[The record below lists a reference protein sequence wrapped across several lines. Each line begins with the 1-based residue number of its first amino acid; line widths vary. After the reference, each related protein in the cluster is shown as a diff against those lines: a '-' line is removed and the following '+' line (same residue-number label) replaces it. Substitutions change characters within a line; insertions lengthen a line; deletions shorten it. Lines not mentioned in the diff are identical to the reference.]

1 MKHFLLSIAVVML
14 TLSAC
19 SPMSSAPESKS
30 LEDDNE
36 LSFKA
41 AGIIAKPLP
50 DIMRALESGEY
61 SSAELVELYLARIEQ
76 VDKNGPALQA
86 ILSLN
91 ADALAEAR
99 LRDEERARGKIL
111 GPLHGVPIVLKDNIE
126 SKDNIATTAGALA
139 LKYNITGRDSPLV
152 AGLRAQGAIILGKTN
167 LSQWANFRSENS
179 MSGWSALGGQ
189 VRNPHILDRNPCG
202 SSAGSGVATAAS
214 LAAASVGT
222 ETNGSIICPANA
234 SGIVGFKPTVGIV
247 SQQYIIPISV
257 SQDTAGPMTKSVL
270 GAAIMMNA
278 MATGTPN
285 TDYTAQ
291 LNKNALSGVRVGVLN
306 FATGNS
312 VKIRERFAIALD
324 DLEKAGAQLVYID
337 KRPTQPD
344 GYSKMTYDILKYEFK
359 DGINKYLAS
368 TSLEYVKTRSLKEL
382 IVFNEA
388 NKHIE
393 MPLFDQSIFAASE
406 LMGSLNSDEYKTAIE
421 VVQRTTRKEGID
433 KLLEE
438 YDVAVLV
445 APYGLLAPRVDPIN
459 GDVWPNVW
467 PGYGSHA
474 ARAGYPHITVPMGNI
489 DSLSVG
495 LSFISGYKLDAK
507 LLGYA
512 FAYEQQSMRIF
523 EPQYLNN
530 AEDIS
535 SIATAMAPYKGD

>member
-1 MKHFLLSIAVVML
+1 L
-14 TLSAC
+14 
-19 SPMSSAPESKS
+19 
-30 LEDDNE
+30 
-36 LSFKA
+36 
-41 AGIIAKPLP
+41 
-50 DIMRALESGEY
+50 
-61 SSAELVELYLARIEQ
+61 
-76 VDKNGPALQA
+76 
-86 ILSLN
+86 
-91 ADALAEAR
+91 
-99 LRDEERARGKIL
+99 
-111 GPLHGVPIVLKDNIE
+111 
-126 SKDNIATTAGALA
+126 
-139 LKYNITGRDSPLV
+139 
-152 AGLRAQGAIILGKTN
+152 
-167 LSQWANFRSENS
+167 
-179 MSGWSALGGQ
+179 
-189 VRNPHILDRNPCG
+189 
-202 SSAGSGVATAAS
+202 
-214 LAAASVGT
+214 
-222 ETNGSIICPANA
+222 
-234 SGIVGFKPTVGIV
+234 
-247 SQQYIIPISV
+247 
-257 SQDTAGPMTKSVL
+257 
-270 GAAIMMNA
+270 
-278 MATGTPN
+278 
-285 TDYTAQ
+285 
-291 LNKNALSGVRVGVLN
+291 
-306 FATGNS
+306 
-312 VKIRERFAIALD
+312 
-324 DLEKAGAQLVYID
+324 ID
-337 KRPTQPD
+337 
-344 GYSKMTYDILKYEFK
+344 
-359 DGINKYLAS
+359 
-368 TSLEYVKTRSLKEL
+368 
-382 IVFNEA
+382 FNEA